1 MTVCITTVSIVE
13 LIATISR
20 NDTQHNDCL
29 HYNSQHSELNWNS
42 RHNLMISNAYSVVIL
57 NVAILNVIVK
67 LCWNATNLCCC
78 KCCKNFNPALVVII
92 RKNSKILKCFNH
104 SKFFC
109 EKIKKK
115 LKSQIRV
122 QELSLLYSV
131 KHIILQLYLVRNHLK
146 IFRRHDTQNNDTQY
160 NDIQHNNK

>member
-29 HYNSQHSELNWNS
+29 HYNSQHSGLNWNS
-42 RHNLMISNAYSVVIL
+42 RHNLMLSNAYSVIIL

-92 RKNSKILKCFNH
+92 RKIAKSLNVLIIWNFLR
-104 SKFFC
+104 
-109 EKIKKK
+109 K
-115 LKSQIRV
+115 LKKRLKLQIRA

-131 KHIILQLYLVRNHLK
+131 KHIILQLYLVRNQHNN
-146 IFRRHDTQNNDTQY
+146 TQH